1 MLFSGGADEF
11 GTANS
16 AYSILIP
23 PFVSVLSAN
32 QPPYPYPPNPEVFEG
47 QYSFSGTIIANI
59 FTKDKQL
66 FLQTNGQTTYLAYRS
81 EPLKLQVCKKC
92 LVCWKG
98 ETAVKTVAF
107 SSISACLN

>member
-11 GTANS
+11 GTANT

-23 PFVSVLSAN
+23 PFVSVLSLN

-47 QYSFSGTIIANI
+47 QYSFSGTITAKI

-66 FLQTNGQTTYLAYRS
+66 FLQTNGQTAYLAYRS
-81 EPLKLQVCKKC
+81 EPLKLQVCNKC
-92 LVCWKG
+92 LVCWRMIQQS
-98 ETAVKTVAF
+98 EIMFLVA
-107 SSISACLN
+107 